1 MMPLSKIINLKI
13 CVIKLKVAPLSAH
26 LHEII
31 SVKIA
36 DKLEEIL
43 KMRNSLLLGLI
54 AATVSLPA
62 LANGDYEDNARVI
75 SVTPQFQ
82 RVNTPSQ
89 ECRTEYVRESVYE
102 PRERSVGGA
111 IIGGIA
117 GGLLGHTVGRGN
129 GKVAA
134 AAVGAG
140 VGAIVGDRMDNDRG
154 YGYGYGGRERVET
167 RPVDRCVTVDNW
179 SQVPAG
185 YLVNYEYN
193 GRQYSTVTD
202 RDPGRYIPVH
212 VDVRPN
218 GYISDV
224 SYSQPRD
231 NNDRDDHRGWDR
243 DRGEHHGWGHRD
255 RNDRHYW

>member
-1 MMPLSKIINLKI
+1 
-13 CVIKLKVAPLSAH
+13 
-26 LHEII
+26 
-31 SVKIA
+31 
-36 DKLEEIL
+36 
-43 KMRNSLLLGLI
+43 MRNTLLLGLI

-62 LANGDYEDNARVI
+62 LANGDYEDSARVI
-75 SVTPQFQ
+75 SVAPQFQ

-102 PRERSVGGA
+102 NRGRSPGGA
-111 IIGGIA
+111 IIGRGD
-117 GGLLGHTVGRGN
+117 GR
-129 GKVAA
+129 VAA

-140 VGAIVGDRMDNDRG
+140 VGAVMGDRIDNDR
-154 YGYGYGGRERVET
+154 GGRERVVT

-185 YLVNYEYN
+185 YLVNYEYH

-202 RDPGRYIPVH
+202 RNPGRFIPVH

-224 SYSQPRD
+224 SYSQPRGY
-231 NNDRDDHRGWDR
+231 DDEH
-243 DRGEHHGWGHRD
+243 EHHGWDHREHHGW
-255 RNDRHYW
+255 DRHDYDRRYW